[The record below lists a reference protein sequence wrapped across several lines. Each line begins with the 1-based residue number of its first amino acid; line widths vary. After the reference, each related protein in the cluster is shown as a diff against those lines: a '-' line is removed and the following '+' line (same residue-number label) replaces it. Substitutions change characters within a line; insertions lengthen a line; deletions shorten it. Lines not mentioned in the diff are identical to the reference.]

1 MSGRERDDAITDGSA
16 WRGDDDNV
24 DNENEKEDECE
35 ESRRSFGSKMSLG
48 CDNRGGQN
56 TLDNSGSITVFR
68 AALASTVRLI
78 PLQRFKNSKTQ
89 KESLCVDYI
98 VIDCGST
105 PHVPLLPVT
114 SPCYSKPNHVRTC
127 RKVMKPKKP
136 HAAQMLGL
144 VATGMHDQNNC
155 CKPQMVEDTVSS

>member
-1 MSGRERDDAITDGSA
+1 
-16 WRGDDDNV
+16 V

-98 VIDCGST
+98 VIDCRST

-114 SPCYSKPNHVRTC
+114 SPCYSKRNHVMTAYRLESYETE
-127 RKVMKPKKP
+127 KP
-136 HAAQMLGL
+136 HVCQMLPDGTTRIT
-144 VATGMHDQNNC
+144 AAN
-155 CKPQMVEDTVSS
+155 PRW